1 MENNYGINQ
10 LNFYKDFACFGF
22 GANIW
27 NQTDF
32 PRLTWDKLLF
42 GVTKSV
48 KFIVLGQLIPIAMSF
63 TVREYIKA
71 GISSLDAAGFFL
83 QKGKKK
89 NIKSKCSNAC
99 IGALQRSI

>member
-27 NQTDF
+27 NQTSF
-32 PRLTWDKLLF
+32 PSLTWDKLLF
-42 GVTKSV
+42 RVTKSF
-48 KFIVLGQLIPIAMSF
+48 KFIVLGQLIPNAMSF

-71 GISSLDAAGFFL
+71 GISSLDAAGFFPPEREREEH
-83 QKGKKK
+83 K
-89 NIKSKCSNAC
+89 IKM
-99 IGALQRSI
+99 